1 MFRRIQQQGLA
12 NMILSRILQGQQQ
25 PIKETELQ
33 VVFPSL
39 NLNNMKDPNSEIKD
53 RVISVVLSKIFV

>member
-1 MFRRIQQQGLA
+1 MFKRIQQQEMV
-12 NMILSRILQGQQQ
+12 NMILSKILQGQ

-39 NLNNMKDPNSEIKD
+39 NLNNMKDPNREIKD
-53 RVISVVLSKIFV
+53 RVISVVLSKISV

>member
-1 MFRRIQQQGLA
+1 MFKRIQQQEMV
-12 NMILSRILQGQQQ
+12 NMILSKILQGQ

-39 NLNNMKDPNSEIKD
+39 NLNNMKDPNREIKD
-53 RVISVVLSKIFV
+53 RVISVELSKIFV